1 MPIWGRELLIIA
13 AVGIVAALIHA
24 VVHRTVAPE
33 KLIKHNDVAGFVF
46 SVIGVIYAV
55 VLGFVVVVVWEKF
68 DEANDH
74 VQVEAAAASD
84 LYRTVGAL
92 DPAFGVKI
100 RRELVT
106 YAHHEIDIEWPLM
119 AQNSLPHAGMAG
131 GLESIVS
138 EVNHYQPK
146 GPAQI
151 NVHQVV
157 LADAERLL
165 DARRQRI
172 SDTVPSVPDLLWF
185 ALICGAAATLGFSY
199 LFGVENR
206 RAQLIMTAI
215 LAAVIAILFVVIH
228 EFDSPFSG
236 TVGVSDMAWNDFLA
250 RIPYMK

>member
-1 MPIWGRELLIIA
+1 MPVWGRELLIIA

-24 VVHRTVAPE
+24 
-33 KLIKHNDVAGFVF
+33 LINRRVSASRLIQHNDVAGFVF

-68 DEANDH
+68 DEANGH

-92 DPAFGVKI
+92 DPAFRDKV
-100 RRELVT
+100 RRQLET

-119 AQNSLPHAGMAG
+119 ARNALPHAGMAG
-131 GLESIVS
+131 GLESIVT
-138 EVNHYQPK
+138 EVDQYQPK
-146 GPAQI
+146 GPGQV
-151 NVHQVV
+151 NVHQIA
-157 LADAERLL
+157 LGDAERLL

-172 SDTVPSVPDLLWF
+172 SDTAPSVPDLLWF

-206 RAQLIMTAI
+206 PAQLIMTAI
-215 LAAVIAILFVVIH
+215 LAGVIAILFVVIH

-236 TVGVSDMAWNDFLA
+236 TVGVSDVAWNDFLA
-250 RIPYMK
+250 RVPYMK

>member
-13 AVGIVAALIHA
+13 AVGIVAALLHA
-24 VVHRTVAPE
+24 LVHRGVRSET
-33 KLIKHNDVAGFVF
+33 LIKHNDVAGFVF

-68 DEANDH
+68 DAANEH
-74 VQVEAAAASD
+74 VQIEAAAASD

-92 DPAFGVKI
+92 DPPFAVRL
-100 RRELVT
+100 RREIET

-119 AQNSLPHAGMAG
+119 AANALPHAGLSS
-131 GLESIVS
+131 GLETVVA

-146 GPAQI
+146 GPGQI
-151 NVHQVV
+151 NVHQIA

-172 SDTVPSVPDLLWF
+172 SDTEPSVPWLLWF

-206 RAQLIMTAI
+206 RAQLIMSGV
-215 LAAVIAILFVVIH
+215 LAGVIAILFVVVH

-236 TVGVSDMAWNDFLA
+236 TVGVSHLAWNDFLA
-250 RIPYMK
+250 RIPFMK

>member
-1 MPIWGRELLIIA
+1 
-13 AVGIVAALIHA
+13 
-24 VVHRTVAPE
+24 
-33 KLIKHNDVAGFVF
+33 
-46 SVIGVIYAV
+46 
-55 VLGFVVVVVWEKF
+55 
-68 DEANDH
+68 
-74 VQVEAAAASD
+74 
-84 LYRTVGAL
+84 
-92 DPAFGVKI
+92 
-100 RRELVT
+100 
-106 YAHHEIDIEWPLM
+106 M